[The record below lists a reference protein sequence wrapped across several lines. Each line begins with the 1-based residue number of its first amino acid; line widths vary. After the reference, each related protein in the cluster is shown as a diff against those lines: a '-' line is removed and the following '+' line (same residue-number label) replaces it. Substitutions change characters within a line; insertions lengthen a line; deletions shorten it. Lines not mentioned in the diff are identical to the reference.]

1 MAGKGKEILE
11 ELKLVLSGKTFDAV
25 LPPLLF
31 VLIDRFYGL
40 NPAIILSM
48 GAALLFCIFRFMSKQ
63 PFKYAAGGLLGVAI
77 ASGFAYFAGSAVNY
91 FIPQIV
97 SSAFILVL
105 SAGSLLIGK
114 PLAAWASHLTRG
126 WDLEWYWRKDIKPA
140 YTEVTWLWTVFFI
153 LRLALQSLLFL
164 RGNIFG
170 LTWVDTLLGLPV
182 SIIGLV
188 LSYLYGIWRLR
199 QLKGPSVEE
208 YHEGKE
214 PPWRGQT
221 RGF

>member
-11 ELKLVLSGKTFDAV
+11 ELKLVLSGKTFDAIS
-25 LPPLLF
+25 PPLIF
-31 VLIDRFYGL
+31 VLIDHFYGL

-48 GAALLFCIFRFMSKQ
+48 AVALLFCVFRFLSKQ
-63 PFKYAAGGLLGVAI
+63 SFKYAAGGLLSVTI
-77 ASGFAYFAGSAVNY
+77 ASGFAYFAGSAVNF
-91 FIPQIV
+91 FIPQIAN
-97 SSAFILVL
+97 SAFILML

-114 PLAAWASHLTRG
+114 PLAAWVSHLTRG

-140 YTEVTWLWTVFFI
+140 YTEVTWLWTAFF
-153 LRLALQSLLFL
+153 LFRLVLQSLLFL
-164 RGNIFG
+164 RGNISE
-170 LTWVDTLLGLPV
+170 LTWADTLLGLPV

-208 YHEGKE
+208 YREGKE